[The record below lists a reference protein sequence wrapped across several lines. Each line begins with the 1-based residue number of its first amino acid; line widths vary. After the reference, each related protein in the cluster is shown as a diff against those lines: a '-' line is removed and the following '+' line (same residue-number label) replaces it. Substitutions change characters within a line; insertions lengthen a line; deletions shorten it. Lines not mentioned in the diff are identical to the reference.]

1 MLGTRFACL
10 IVLAELLVACGSQQ
24 PAAGTRASLV
34 TGVVAAGPVSP
45 LARPGKPVTRPVPGA
60 AVEALRGSDVVAVT
74 HTDEA
79 GRYEL
84 MLHPGTYLIRA
95 ESSGLLSRELGKTVT
110 IFAGQRL
117 TVSFILDTGIR

>member
-1 MLGTRFACL
+1 MPGTRFVCL

-24 PAAGTRASLV
+24 PAAGAHASLV
-34 TGVVAAGPVSP
+34 TGTVAAGPVSP
-45 LARPGKPVTRPVPGA
+45 LARPGKPATRPVPGA

-95 ESSGLLSRELGKTVT
+95 ESSGLLSKELGKTVT

>member
-1 MLGTRFACL
+1 M
-10 IVLAELLVACGSQQ
+10 
-24 PAAGTRASLV
+24 
-34 TGVVAAGPVSP
+34 
-45 LARPGKPVTRPVPGA
+45 PGA

-74 HTDEA
+74 HTDVA

-95 ESSGLLSRELGKTVT
+95 ESSGLLSKELGKTVT

-117 TVSFILDTGIR
+117 TVSFILDTGVR